1 MSGPLTLIVLN
12 GISVAILALMHDQ
25 RRFSAIVAASGSTLA
40 GLFALIA
47 PIDQAIGVLG
57 LGLKVAPEFEFLGR
71 QLVLDSGNR
80 AAVGFLY
87 AGAAF
92 LFGGAWLTARG
103 RYFYSAGSLLIGALA
118 ASLMVRPF
126 LFAAI
131 FLELAALAAVL
142 VLSPPDRSAMV
153 GAQRLLVFYTLAMST
168 VLVTGWLLESAGVT
182 GGSAED
188 VTRIKRLLGL
198 GFAILLFVPPF
209 HLWLPKAAQ
218 RADVYSLAFVVI
230 ALHSA
235 GFFFLLQ
242 FLNAYEWL
250 RLSPDVALAMRAG
263 GAVMALVGGAWALT
277 QTSIVRAGA
286 FILLVDLGIS
296 VLVAGRANA
305 DGYALGLGLAG
316 ARVIGAGIWAL
327 SVGLLERTSGGV
339 ERHDL
344 LGAAYTN
351 PLPSAAA
358 AIGLLSL
365 AGAPLTAG
373 FPGRWAAIGT
383 FGKAYVL
390 SATTVVLCMILCSA
404 AAVKWI
410 LVLLDDPERAPHS
423 RAESGWERF
432 YLLTGVGIT
441 LLLGLLPQ
449 LLYPWVLQAI
459 SGLSNLSPAG

>member
-1 MSGPLTLIVLN
+1 MSGPITLMVINGLSVLL
-12 GISVAILALMHDQ
+12 LALMHDQ
-25 RRFSAIVAASGSTLA
+25 RRVSAIVATSGSVLA
-40 GLFALIA
+40 GLFALLA
-47 PIDQAIGVLG
+47 PIDQAIDIVGF
-57 LGLKVAPEFEFLGR
+57 GLKVAPEFELLGR

-80 AAVGFLY
+80 AVVGFLY
-87 AGAAF
+87 AGAGF
-92 LFGGAWLTARG
+92 LFGGAWLTHRG

-142 VLSPPDRSAMV
+142 VIAPPDRPARV
-153 GAQRLLVFYTLAMST
+153 GAQRLLVFYTLAMSA

-182 GGSAED
+182 GGSAQD
-188 VTRIKRLLGL
+188 ATRITRLLGL

-218 RADVYSLAFVVI
+218 HADVYSLAFVIV

-235 GFFFLLQ
+235 GYFFLLQ

-250 RLSPDVALAMRAG
+250 RLSPEVAFAMRSG

-277 QTSIVRAGA
+277 QSNIVRAGA
-286 FILLVDLGIS
+286 FILLVDLGVS
-296 VLVAGRANA
+296 LLVAGRATA
-305 DGYALGLGLAG
+305 DAYALGLGLSG
-316 ARVIGAGIWAL
+316 ARVISVGVWAL

-339 ERHDL
+339 EKQDL
-344 LGAAYTN
+344 AGAAYTN
-351 PLPSAAA
+351 PLLSAAA
-358 AIGLLSL
+358 VIGLLSL

-383 FGKAYVL
+383 LGKAYVV
-390 SATTVVLCMILCSA
+390 SATTIVLVMILCSA
-404 AAVKWI
+404 AAVRWV

-423 RAESGWERF
+423 RPESGWERF
-432 YLLTGVGIT
+432 YLLAGVGLT

-449 LLYPWVLQAI
+449 LLYPWVLQAV